1 VAFGFPAHAQAFAT
15 RFIDTQIS
23 DTVVAIDDPNAA
35 LGAIELGNIVLV
47 RFAFD
52 PDLAGWDLAPGS
64 GDSRSAQRSRIGVA
78 SCGRVSRRCAT
89 GVRRSDHSALR

>member
-35 LGAIELGNIVLV
+35 LGAIELGNIVLG

-52 PDLAGWDLAPGS
+52 PDLAGRDLAPGS
-64 GDSRSAQRSRIGVA
+64 GDSRSAQRSRIGAA